1 MGDDGLSGEQTSA
14 SMYIDGVEMQY
25 ARNSCDVNNRYDVG
39 DKTVTEM
46 YQFLRDLNEEKNNET
61 NS

>member
-1 MGDDGLSGEQTSA
+1 MSSA

-46 YQFLRDLNEEKNNET
+46 YQFLRDLNEETNNET